1 MMVYLFVMLFKL
13 NSEVVIIDECEYFV
27 SDVVGFYD
35 VDGFISVCVC
45 GSGFVYCVRGFVYCV
60 EDWFNW
66 GYYLEFFGGVNIV
79 CDFCLVCINL

>member
-27 SDVVGFYD
+27 SDVIGFYD
-35 VDGFISVCVC
+35 VDSFISVCDC
-45 GSGFVYCVRGFVYCV
+45 GSGFVYCV

-66 GYYLEFFGGVNIV
+66 GYYLEFFGGVSIV